1 MITVFQLSP
10 NQDKDAC
17 AIPPYQCWKMSRF
30 SFLFLFSFQKKNK
43 NKNKSEKKADQLDFA
58 SGEGENLLGAS
69 ACIFSSGSPFSR
81 ILRPICCL

>member
-30 SFLFLFSFQKKNK
+30 SILFFFQK

-58 SGEGENLLGAS
+58 NSFTDLKENWQFQFTLVLYT
-69 ACIFSSGSPFSR
+69 FEN
-81 ILRPICCL
+81 